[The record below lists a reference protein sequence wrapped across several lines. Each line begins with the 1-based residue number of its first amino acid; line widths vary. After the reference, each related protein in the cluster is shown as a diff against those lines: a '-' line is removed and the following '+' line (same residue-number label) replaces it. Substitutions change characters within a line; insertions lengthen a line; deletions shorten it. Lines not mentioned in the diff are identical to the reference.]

1 MLELSG
7 SAPPHS
13 LETDD
18 KITTERVVSKL
29 AFPKLSLGDR
39 LRLRNIPEPVTTPS
53 PGSLKKCDSHDQI
66 EAAHEFEEIMVSF
79 QL

>member
-1 MLELSG
+1 MLDLSG

-13 LETDD
+13 LETDE
-18 KITTERVVSKL
+18 KITTVSKL